1 MLLHG
6 RHLKLERTATAPRVT
21 GCETLGG
28 QVSHQPPRTATPTA
42 PSDGAPPAGGGRPRA
57 DDGGPRPSGA
67 QATRAGAGGSAW
79 PLLPREHRSPGIQ
92 THAGRPC
99 ASRPWGRLPG
109 HREQPV
115 PSAELKHTLPH
126 HGNRSQSRRLKSFHF
141 FHTRTINSLLC
152 FLKLSHFLFTAYC
165 F

>member
-6 RHLKLERTATAPRVT
+6 RHLKLERTATAPSVT

-42 PSDGAPPAGGGRPRA
+42 LSDGAPPAGGGRPRA

-67 QATRAGAGGSAW
+67 QATQAGTRGSAW

-99 ASRPWGRLPG
+99 ASGPWGRLPG

-115 PSAELKHTLPH
+115 PGGKSPIPRKSLTITTLKII
-126 HGNRSQSRRLKSFHF
+126 SF
-141 FHTRTINSLLC
+141 
-152 FLKLSHFLFTAYC
+152 LSHSDHKFTAL
-165 F
+165 FS